1 MDAQSPNFDSLMRFV
16 LKKKKLEESEK
27 VMGKGLEG
35 GKKEEGLSQWIN
47 NLSKVPSLVAIT
59 LAGKVKLIFPEGQK
73 LRRSVLFLMEVFA
86 SLVDSLA

>member
-35 GKKEEGLSQWIN
+35 GKKEEGLSQ
-47 NLSKVPSLVAIT
+47 
-59 LAGKVKLIFPEGQK
+59 
-73 LRRSVLFLMEVFA
+73 
-86 SLVDSLA
+86 